1 MYFCYTLKRK
11 AMKIDFMYW
20 KEGDYWLGF
29 LEEYPDYQ
37 TQGLSLDELQIN
49 LKDLYSDLT
58 SGEIPNI
65 RKKGELEVA

>member
-1 MYFCYTLKRK
+1 M
-11 AMKIDFMYW
+11 
-20 KEGDYWLGF
+20 GF

-37 TQGLSLDELQIN
+37 TQGLSLDELQTN
-49 LKDLYSDLT
+49 LKDLYTDLT

>member
-1 MYFCYTLKRK
+1 
-11 AMKIDFMYW
+11 MKIEYIYW
-20 KEGDYWLGF
+20 NDGKFWVGY

-37 TQGLSLDELQIN
+37 TQGLSLDELQEN
-49 LKDLYSDLT
+49 LRDLYADLT

>member
-1 MYFCYTLKRK
+1 
-11 AMKIDFMYW
+11 MKIDFIYW

-37 TQGLSLDELQIN
+37 TQGLSLDELQTN
-49 LKDLYSDLT
+49 LKDLYADLT

>member
-1 MYFCYTLKRK
+1 
-11 AMKIDFMYW
+11 MKIEYIYW
-20 KEGDYWLGF
+20 NDGKFWVGY

-37 TQGLSLDELQIN
+37 TQGLSLDELQEN
-49 LKDLYSDLT
+49 LRDLYADLS